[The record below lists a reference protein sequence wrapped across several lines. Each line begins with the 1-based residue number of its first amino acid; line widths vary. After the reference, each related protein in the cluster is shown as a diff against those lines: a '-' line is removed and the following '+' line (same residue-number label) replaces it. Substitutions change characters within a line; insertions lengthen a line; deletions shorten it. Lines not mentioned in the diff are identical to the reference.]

1 MTRSEAGARLCPI
14 VPIECPYVRRECPE
28 ELAGRWHLGNEWIV
42 LARCLR
48 TTFGTQELAWHEC
61 TGCVILS
68 YSPDLLIVSG
78 DWTQACFRAHEV
90 CWGVFTGVFTV
101 YSFKWHRV
109 ELWSIIP
116 KKTTVETWNVS
127 GIRSTE
133 ALGKAKE
140 SWGKNIWT
148 AYCCKLTVAY
158 CCLVAVWL
166 HPPALLPRP

>member
-1 MTRSEAGARLCPI
+1 MRRKQKQDSILSLQFAHMTRSEAGARLCPI

-78 DWTQACFRAHEV
+78 DWIQACFRAHEV
-90 CWGVFTGVFTV
+90 CRGVFTGVFTV

-109 ELWSIIP
+109 ELWGIIP
-116 KKTTVETWNVS
+116 KKDNSGDLKCVWNTFYR
-127 GIRSTE
+127 GT
-133 ALGKAKE
+133 GK
-140 SWGKNIWT
+140 SQGK
-148 AYCCKLTVAY
+148 L
-158 CCLVAVWL
+158 
-166 HPPALLPRP
+166 R